1 MYNINMFLSVHS
13 IVALT
18 SIKYI
23 HNPLLLFIV
32 NFILHYILD
41 AIPHGDGND
50 VEGLK
55 NNNLEMLILACVDLM
70 FVGILS
76 YNFYLI
82 FNYNI
87 YLISIALSGAIL
99 PDILWGLCNLTKF
112 KIFKWADDIN
122 LWAHQIIKY
131 KSKHLFEYTFQL
143 IPIIIC
149 YFLLK

>member
-1 MYNINMFLSVHS
+1 MFLSVHS

-23 HNPLLLFIV
+23 HNPLLLFIA

-41 AIPHGDGND
+41 AIPHGDGGD
-50 VEGLK
+50 VDGLK
-55 NNNLEMLILACVDLM
+55 SSNLEIFILACLDLI

-76 YNFYLI
+76 FNFYQI
-82 FNYNI
+82 FNYDI
-87 YLISIALSGAIL
+87 YLMITALSGAIL
-99 PDILWGLCNLTKF
+99 PDILWGLYAVTKF
-112 KIFKWADDIN
+112 KIFKWADYLN
-122 LWAHQIIKY
+122 NWSHKIIKY
-131 KSKHLFEYTFQL
+131 KSKYIFEYFIQF

>member
-1 MYNINMFLSVHS
+1 MFLSVHS

-41 AIPHGDGND
+41 AIPHGDGDNID
-50 VEGLK
+50 NGFKKE
-55 NNNLEMLILACVDLM
+55 NLNYLILASLDVL
-70 FVGILS
+70 FVLIIGIT
-76 YNFYLI
+76 FYKTYH
-82 FNYNI
+82 YNI
-87 YLISIALSGAIL
+87 YSIIAAISGAIL
-99 PDILWGLCNLTKF
+99 PDILWGVYQVTKF
-112 KIFKWADDIN
+112 KFFKWADDLN
-122 LWAHQIIKY
+122 NFAHQIIKY
-131 KSKHLFEYTFQL
+131 KTNHILEYFIQF

>member
-1 MYNINMFLSVHS
+1 MFLSVHS

-32 NFILHYILD
+32 NFGLHHILD

-50 VEGLK
+50 VKGFK
-55 NNNLEMLILACVDLM
+55 NNNLKMLILTCLDFL

-76 YNFYLI
+76 FNFYKI

-87 YLISIALSGAIL
+87 YLIFFALSGAIL
-99 PDILWGLCNLTKF
+99 PDILWGLYAVTKF
-112 KIFKWADDIN
+112 KIFKWADDFNNFI
-122 LWAHQIIKY
+122 HQIIKY
-131 KSKHLFEYTFQL
+131 RAHYILEYSFQL

>member
-1 MYNINMFLSVHS
+1 MFLSIHS

-32 NFILHYILD
+32 NFTLHYILD
-41 AIPHGDGND
+41 AIPHGDGD
-50 VEGLK
+50 DIKGFK
-55 NNNLEMLILACVDLM
+55 SNNKEIFVLACLDFV

-76 YNFYLI
+76 YNFYQI

-87 YLISIALSGAIL
+87 YLLIAALSGAIL
-99 PDILWGLCNLTKF
+99 PDILWGLYKITKF
-112 KIFKWADDIN
+112 KIFKWADDLN
-122 LWAHQIIKY
+122 NFSHQIIKY
-131 KSKHLFEYTFQL
+131 KTNHILEYSIQI

-149 YFLLK
+149 YFLLLK

>member
-1 MYNINMFLSVHS
+1 MFLSVHS

-41 AIPHGDGND
+41 AIPHGDGGD
-50 VEGLK
+50 VDGLK
-55 NNNLEMLILACVDLM
+55 NSNLEIFILASLDLI

-76 YNFYLI
+76 YNFYQMSD
-82 FNYNI
+82 YNI
-87 YLISIALSGAIL
+87 YLLIAALSGAIL
-99 PDILWGLCNLTKF
+99 PDILWGLYAVTKF

-122 LWAHQIIKY
+122 LFAHQIIKY
-131 KSKHLFEYTFQL
+131 KSKHLFEYAFQL

>member
-1 MYNINMFLSVHS
+1 MFLTIHS

-23 HNPLLLFIV
+23 QNPLLLFVI

-41 AIPHGDGND
+41 IIPHGEGRD
-50 VEGLK
+50 VKGLK
-55 NNNLEMLILACVDLM
+55 NENIELFILASLDFM
-70 FVGILS
+70 FVILIS
-76 YNFYLI
+76 SIFYKT

-87 YLISIALSGAIL
+87 YLIFAALAGAIL
-99 PDILWGLCNLTKF
+99 PDILWGMYALTKF
-112 KIFKWADDIN
+112 KIFKWAEYLN
-122 LWAHQIIKY
+122 NWTHKLIKY
-131 KSKHLFEYTFQL
+131 EHKYIFEYSIQF